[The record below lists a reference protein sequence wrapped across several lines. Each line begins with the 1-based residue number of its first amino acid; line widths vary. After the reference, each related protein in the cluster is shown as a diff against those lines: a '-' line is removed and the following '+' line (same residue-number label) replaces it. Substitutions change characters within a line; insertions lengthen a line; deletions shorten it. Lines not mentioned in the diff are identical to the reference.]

1 MRKITT
7 HKDAD
12 NSIFL
17 RALNEARCD
26 ERKNQAVYM
35 SSRLESMA
43 AYIIQREMN
52 GKEAAEAL
60 RTEAVR
66 ISNEALEVQ

>member
-1 MRKITT
+1 MRKITPSNNT
-7 HKDAD
+7 D

-17 RALNEARCD
+17 LALNEARRD

-66 ISNEALEVQ
+66 ICNEALEVH